1 MKNAISILFGLF
13 PVIVIIALFAA
24 LAKWLHNEGLD
35 IFVGVIVGLLPSI
48 ILVYQRKKEREED
61 YKNWLLQNRGGCA
74 IELVDILISTSFN
87 SNGSTEKSEQYVI
100 LKRVKRLMPSLL
112 VWGSPKLLK
121 QWEGMQTPPAGEAAE
136 EVARRGE
143 RFIRV
148 IRQSLGH
155 DDSQLA
161 PGALLA
167 SIVKPDEKDQIYKAC
182 QGERYD

>member
-13 PVIVIIALFAA
+13 AVIVIIALFAV

-61 YKNWLLQNRGGCA
+61 YKNWLLQNREGCA
-74 IELVDILISTSFN
+74 IELVDILISTSIN
-87 SNGSTEKSEQYVI
+87 SNVSTEQLEQDVT
-100 LKRVKRLMPSLL
+100 LKKIKRLMPSLL
-112 VWGSPKLLK
+112 VWGSPKLLNL
-121 QWEGMQTPPAGEAAE
+121 WESMQTPPAGEAAE
-136 EVARRGE
+136 DVARRFE

-148 IRQSLGH
+148 IRQGLGH

-161 PGALLA
+161 PGAILA
-167 SIVKPDEKDQIYKAC
+167 SIVKPDERDQIFKAC
-182 QGERYD
+182 KGEVYD